1 MELKIKSNCVP
12 ERLYDL
18 QDDNTV
24 LLPFLAGSGRPKTT
38 LIPLHLHRI
47 CATGFGGLPT
57 PRPSCCA
64 LQVWPSARH
73 FPSAN
78 THEKKNAAIQVLI
91 LSQQIKC
98 WGVSGRLCAYHAL
111 VQVWGGRG
119 RLLHYCGWCSC
130 AWGGSGL
137 IFGQLWRICGY
148 IECGWFRIWLAS
160 ITAQENQHPPI
171 KIHLKG
177 FNGCIFI
184 PLVPRLS
191 TGPVHFC
198 SPVSPPLAVLENCSM
213 VRNTHKSPK
222 IFLKMLHWCCH
233 LICSN
238 QPVPRTST
246 NNHIQVE
253 ASSSRTE
260 GGGLGRRRRRRRRKR
275 TGHQHGQ
282 TSDQPQSRVQQ
293 ILNPGNLLRRLLP
306 SSMLF
311 SSDSHPSWKQSWTKP
326 FGSQIRL

>member
-1 MELKIKSNCVP
+1 MELKKKNICVP
-12 ERLYDL
+12 ERVSDL

-38 LIPLHLHRI
+38 LNPLHLHRT

-57 PRPSCCA
+57 PRSSCCA
-64 LQVWPSARH
+64 LQVWPSAWH

-78 THEKKNAAIQVLI
+78 THEKKNAAIQVLN

-98 WGVSGRLCAYHAL
+98 WGVSGRPCACHAL

-119 RLLHYCGWCSC
+119 RLSHYCGWCSC

-160 ITAQENQHPPI
+160 ITDQENQHPPI
-171 KIHLKG
+171 KIHVKG

-184 PLVPRLS
+184 PLVSRLS

-198 SPVSPPLAVLENCSM
+198 SPVSPPLALLENCSM

-222 IFLKMLHWCCH
+222 TFLKMHSTDVVASFAATC
-233 LICSN
+233 
-238 QPVPRTST
+238 QFARQVPTTTFRLKPPAPGQREAGRGGGGGGGRGTSTDRRLRRTSRRA
-246 NNHIQVE
+246 E
-253 ASSSRTE
+253 CSR
-260 GGGLGRRRRRRRRKR
+260 
-275 TGHQHGQ
+275 
-282 TSDQPQSRVQQ
+282 S
-293 ILNPGNLLRRLLP
+293 
-306 SSMLF
+306 
-311 SSDSHPSWKQSWTKP
+311 
-326 FGSQIRL
+326 